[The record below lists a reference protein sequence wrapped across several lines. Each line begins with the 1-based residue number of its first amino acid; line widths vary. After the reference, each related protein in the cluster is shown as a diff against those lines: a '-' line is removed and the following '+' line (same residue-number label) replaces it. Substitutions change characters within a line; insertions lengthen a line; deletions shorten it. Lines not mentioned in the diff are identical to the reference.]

1 MNFKTLLR
9 NQSSYLVRLPVI
21 AALLLLGLAAAYLDA
36 CADRTG
42 ADWHLLRAKVY
53 MKQGEYASAAVLL
66 QQEEKKKPEE
76 TVPLLEICFREMGDF
91 QHAYYYACLQRK

>member
-1 MNFKTLLR
+1 MMLDCDTSKTR
-9 NQSSYLVRLPVI
+9 IGTAIITTVDAADAPVR
-21 AALLLLGLAAAYLDA
+21 AAAYLDA

-53 MKQGEYASAAVLL
+53 MKQGEYAAAAVLL